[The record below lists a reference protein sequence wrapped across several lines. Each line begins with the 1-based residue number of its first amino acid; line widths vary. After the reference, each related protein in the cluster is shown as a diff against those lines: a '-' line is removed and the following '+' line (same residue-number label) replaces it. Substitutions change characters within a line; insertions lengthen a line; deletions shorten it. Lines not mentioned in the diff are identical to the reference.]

1 MSTRSD
7 EQDIY
12 DNVKAPITN
21 AVTSG
26 LMGVQ
31 MRLNNQIRSEQQ
43 QAADNRRL
51 AQMDRTRIQAL
62 VSMDRAELEKVFRED
77 WLDNASIR
85 EISSTYAMA
94 HASSGRDPRIGEAEE
109 RIARLVR
116 ERYGIDP
123 SRMRDAEELERTL
136 SAIRE
141 TGDTRETQGAH
152 PDEVGVRTESGGFDQ
167 RSEVRNDS
175 RRASSDIPA
184 HVSENETAH
193 ADMERMRREVR
204 RLRELG
210 LSDVQAEDA
219 ARVQLG
225 NARPVN
231 EAARAGA
238 AGARTHTAAS
248 RRTPEKTMGKTRGIA
263 R

>member
-21 AVTSG
+21 VVASG

-31 MRLNNQIRSEQQ
+31 MHLNGEIRNNRQ
-43 QAADNRRL
+43 QAEDDRRAAQENRS
-51 AQMDRTRIQAL
+51 RIQAL
-62 VSMDRAELEKVFRED
+62 TSMDRAELEKVFRED

-109 RIARLVR
+109 RIAHLVR
-116 ERYGIDP
+116 ERYGVDP
-123 SRMRDAEELERTL
+123 SRMRDAEELERAL
-136 SAIRE
+136 HDSRE
-141 TGDTRETQGAH
+141 IAEGAQKPH
-152 PDEVGVRTESGGFDQ
+152 KAHSDEAAMRTEFDEPEQHSGARIGHG
-167 RSEVRNDS
+167 ST
-175 RRASSDIPA
+175 SSDIPTRA
-184 HVSENETAH
+184 SKNETAH
-193 ADMERMRREVR
+193 TDIERMRREVR

-210 LSDVQAEDA
+210 LSDAQAEDA

-238 AGARTHTAAS
+238 AGARTHAAN
-248 RRTPEKTMGKTRGIA
+248 RRIPGKAMGKTRGIA

>member
-21 AVTSG
+21 VVASG

-31 MRLNNQIRSEQQ
+31 IHLNSEIRNSRQ
-43 QAADNRRL
+43 QAEDDRRA
-51 AQMDRTRIQAL
+51 AQEDQSRIQAL
-62 VSMDRAELEKVFRED
+62 ASMNRAELEKVFRED

-85 EISSTYAMA
+85 EISSTYVMA

-136 SAIRE
+136 SVIRE
-141 TGDTRETQGAH
+141 TGNTRETQGAH

>member
-31 MRLNNQIRSEQQ
+31 MHLNSEIRNSRQ
-43 QAADNRRL
+43 QAEDDRRA
-51 AQMDRTRIQAL
+51 AQEDQSRIQAL
-62 VSMDRAELEKVFRED
+62 ASMNRAELEKVFRED

-85 EISSTYAMA
+85 EISSTYVMA

-141 TGDTRETQGAH
+141 TGDTWETQGAH

>member
-21 AVTSG
+21 AVASG

-31 MRLNNQIRSEQQ
+31 MHLNSEIRNERQ
-43 QAADNRRL
+43 QAEDDRRAAQENRS
-51 AQMDRTRIQAL
+51 RIQAL
-62 VSMDRAELEKVFRED
+62 ASMDRAELEKVFRED

-94 HASSGRDPRIGEAEE
+94 HASGRDPRIGEAEE
-109 RIARLVR
+109 RIARLVH
-116 ERYGIDP
+116 ERYGVDM
-123 SRMRDAEELERTL
+123 SRMRNAEELERAL
-136 SAIRE
+136 HASRE
-141 TGDTRETQGAH
+141 SDDNAREPHKAQS
-152 PDEVGVRTESGGFDQ
+152 DEVATRTESDGSDQ
-167 RSEVRNDS
+167 HPETRIGHDSESSDMPM
-175 RRASSDIPA
+175 RASK
-184 HVSENETAH
+184 NETAH
-193 ADMERMRREVR
+193 ADMERMRREAQ

-248 RRTPEKTMGKTRGIA
+248 RRTSEKTMGKTRGIV

>member
-21 AVTSG
+21 IVASG

-31 MRLNNQIRSEQQ
+31 IHLNSEIRNSRQ
-43 QAADNRRL
+43 QAEDNRRA
-51 AQMDRTRIQAL
+51 AQENRSRIQAL
-62 VSMDRAELEKVFRED
+62 ASMDRVELEKVFRED

-85 EISSTYAMA
+85 EISSTYVMA

-141 TGDTRETQGAH
+141 AGDTRETQGAH

>member
-31 MRLNNQIRSEQQ
+31 MHLNSEIRNSRQ
-43 QAADNRRL
+43 QAEDDRRA
-51 AQMDRTRIQAL
+51 AQEDQSRIQAL
-62 VSMDRAELEKVFRED
+62 ASMNRAELEKVFRED

-85 EISSTYAMA
+85 EISSTYVMA

-141 TGDTRETQGAH
+141 AGDTRETQGAH